1 MKGVRASYTVET
13 ALVMSVIIFMIFSV
27 ITYTVKLYEKVK
39 TYSENCV
46 EECAQGSVSS
56 DAMRLERLLSAAGSS
71 LLKEDK

>member
-46 EECAQGSVSS
+46 EECAQG
-56 DAMRLERLLSAAGSS
+56 AAAVNGCPRYTRPF
-71 LLKEDK
+71 